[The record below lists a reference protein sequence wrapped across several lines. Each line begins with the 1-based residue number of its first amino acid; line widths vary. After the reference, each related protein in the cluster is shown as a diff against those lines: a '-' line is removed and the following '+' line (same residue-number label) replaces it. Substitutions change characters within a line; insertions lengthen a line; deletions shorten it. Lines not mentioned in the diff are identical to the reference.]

1 MLRLLRIIAALV
13 LFLGIT
19 LYFVDFAG
27 FLPTQFSWLERIQL
41 VPALKSH
48 SWIIIGAILGTTFL
62 FGRIYCSTVCPL
74 GVLQDVINATAK
86 RIHSKKK
93 FEFKKPI
100 PYIRLAVL
108 VLFLMGYLA
117 LVVGLIS
124 RSAAGMCKRM
134 SSYVSWVSLL
144 FDPYSIFGR
153 IACNVF
159 KPIYQTGNN
168 LYWYICN
175 LLGIKEVAGL
185 PVYYVNPIPLS
196 LLAVGVS
203 LGFLIVIG
211 YLAWRNGRT
220 YCNTICPVGALLGLL
235 SRFSFF
241 RVWIDK
247 SKCGSC
253 GLCAQRC
260 KSSCIDSKGKVVDNS
275 RCIDCFD
282 CLSAC
287 HKDAIH
293 YGIGFGNSGSL
304 IPEIENA
311 AKKTPSTEKPV
322 EQSTTEP
329 DVDGSRRE
337 FVGALIGVTGLA
349 VAAQALPSSAAEE
362 ETAAPATSESAA
374 SASDSKSGGVPD
386 SDDPELFQT
395 GHKSYVRKTPIAPPG
410 AKSIGHLNAHCTACH
425 LCVAKCPTSILKPA
439 TSEYDVKGFMQP
451 HLDFSRGFCNYDCT
465 ICGDVCPNH
474 AIVPLTMEQ
483 KHKTQ
488 MGRVVFIKENC
499 VVNVKN
505 TNCGACSEH
514 CPTQAV
520 RMVPYEPKD
529 ENGEII
535 RGLTIPEIN
544 PDICVGC
551 GGCESICP
559 ARPFRAIYVEG
570 NAEQHD
576 RKEFEEQKPEVT
588 GELEDFPF

>member
-1 MLRLLRIIAALV
+1 MLRFLRIVAALV

-19 LYFVDFAG
+19 LFFVDFAG
-27 FLPTQFSWLERIQL
+27 FLPTQFSWLERIQFI
-41 VPALKSH
+41 PALKSH
-48 SWIIIGAILGTTFL
+48 SWIIIGAILGVTFF

-74 GVLQDVINATAK
+74 GVLQDIISATAK

-93 FEFKKPI
+93 FGFKKPV
-100 PYIRLAVL
+100 PLIRFVVL
-108 VLFLMGYLA
+108 VLFVTGYLA
-117 LVVGLIS
+117 LVVRLVAP
-124 RSAAGMCKRM
+124 AAVGTCKRI

-159 KPIYQTGNN
+159 KPIYQGGNN

-175 LLGIKEVAGL
+175 QYGIKEVLGL
-185 PVYYVNPIPLS
+185 PVYYVNAIPLS
-196 LLAVGVS
+196 LAAVGVA
-203 LGFLIVIG
+203 LGFLIFIG

-220 YCNTICPVGALLGLL
+220 YCNTICPVGAFLGLI
-235 SRFSFF
+235 SRLAIF

-260 KSSCIDSKGKVVDNS
+260 KSSCIDPQGKIVDLS
-275 RCIDCFD
+275 RCVDCFD

-287 HKDAIH
+287 RKDAIH
-293 YGIGFGNSGSL
+293 YGICLGTGERP
-304 IPEIENA
+304 IPGIENST
-311 AKKTPSTEKPV
+311 KKTPSLKSNIV
-322 EQSTTEP
+322 KSAK
-329 DVDGSRRE
+329 DSDDFGSRRE
-337 FVGALIGVTGLA
+337 FFDVMIGVTGLT
-349 VAAQALPSSAAEE
+349 VAAQALPSAAAEE
-362 ETAAPATSESAA
+362 EKAAPAVAEEAA
-374 SASDSKSGGVPD
+374 SAPAAKAGVVPEGE
-386 SDDPELFQT
+386 DPEMFFT
-395 GHKSYVRKTPIAPPG
+395 GKTPYVRKTPIAPPG

-439 TSEYDVKGFMQP
+439 TSEYGMRGFMQP

-474 AIVPLTMEQ
+474 AIVPLTIEQ
-483 KHKTQ
+483 KHKVQ
-488 MGRVVFIKENC
+488 MGRVVFIEDNC
-499 VVNVKN
+499 VVKVKEN
-505 TNCGACSEH
+505 SCGACSEH

-520 RMVPYEPKD
+520 SMVPYK
-529 ENGEII
+529 N
-535 RGLTIPEIN
+535 GLTIPHVN

-559 ARPFRAIYVEG
+559 VRPFRAIYVEG

-576 RKEFEEQKPEVT
+576 RKEFEEKKPEVT